1 MQGDT
6 IMDHIEELKRI
17 VAVLR
22 GDEGCPWDRQQ
33 THESLKPACIEEA
46 AEVLAGI
53 DILQQTGKAEN
64 LREELGDLLLQVV
77 FHAQLAAEAGR
88 FTLDEVAR
96 AACDKMVRRHPHVF
110 GKPVVTADGK
120 KLTDWQEI
128 KAQEKDGREWEE
140 AYLPSALQEAGELLE
155 RAKVR
160 KGIAAAE
167 CRRYIET
174 LQLVPHP
181 EGGYFAE
188 IYTSHEQQLTG
199 LASRPLAGSIY
210 YLLDAGA
217 LSAYHEI
224 DCDELWYYH
233 AGCGVKAFL
242 FYPDGQFETLR
253 LGLNAAAGERPS
265 FTVPAG
271 TIFAARNLKP
281 DGYTLMSCMTAPKFR
296 YTGWRLVPLAEML
309 QVFPQHENVIRPF
322 YPVP

>member
-128 KAQEKDGREWEE
+128 KRRRRMAGNGKKPICPLRCRKQGSCWSGRK
-140 AYLPSALQEAGELLE
+140 SA
-155 RAKVR
+155 RASQR
-160 KGIAAAE
+160 RSAAAIS
-167 CRRYIET
+167 RR
-174 LQLVPHP
+174 
-181 EGGYFAE
+181 
-188 IYTSHEQQLTG
+188 
-199 LASRPLAGSIY
+199 
-210 YLLDAGA
+210 
-217 LSAYHEI
+217 
-224 DCDELWYYH
+224 
-233 AGCGVKAFL
+233 
-242 FYPDGQFETLR
+242 
-253 LGLNAAAGERPS
+253 
-265 FTVPAG
+265 
-271 TIFAARNLKP
+271 
-281 DGYTLMSCMTAPKFR
+281 
-296 YTGWRLVPLAEML
+296 
-309 QVFPQHENVIRPF
+309 
-322 YPVP
+322 